1 MAQAYYVPIAPHSQA
16 SPVGAMATAHMLATV
31 PNFLVIEYHWTHPPQ
46 RWEWWKNFVKGADI
60 IQKGYITVPDKPG
73 IGVEM
78 NEDYLKKLPGATWF
92 PA

>member
-1 MAQAYYVPIAPHSQA
+1 
-16 SPVGAMATAHMLATV
+16 V
-31 PNFLVIEYHWTHPPQ
+31 PNFLVVEWHWSHPAQ
-46 RWEWWKNFVKGADI
+46 RWERWKQFVKGEDN

-78 NEDYLKKLPGATWF
+78 NEDYLKKLPGVTWF

>member
-1 MAQAYYVPIAPHSQA
+1 
-16 SPVGAMATAHMLATV
+16 ML
-31 PNFLVIEYHWTHPPQ
+31 FRSWE
-46 RWEWWKNFVKGADI
+46 RWKHFVKGEDI

-78 NEDYLKKLPGATWF
+78 NEDYLKKLPGTTWF